1 MTQFDGHGNLDQLDF
16 ATLNGI
22 PRWTGWRSVTG
33 TYQVNADCTGEAVLN
48 PSDGSP
54 SLHLFLVVA
63 NHGQEIKTIVAGNAT
78 GSRGTRVN

>member
-1 MTQFDGHGNLDQLDF
+1 
-16 ATLNGI
+16 
-22 PRWTGWRSVTG
+22 
-33 TYQVNADCTGEAVLN
+33 VLN